1 MKLSEEFTIFVGKTN
16 GTMCNGLER
25 LSISSF
31 NDNASK
37 ILNSIEKYEKQLE
50 EKDKEIEDLKNH
62 IITEY
67 DLKSIFDKELKNMIA
82 QQFEDGVYNRLL
94 NKKAIEELEKVD
106 KILDSNIDCNGFVD
120 YTNVSNYLQ
129 NRIVELKGEK

>member
-1 MKLSEEFTIFVGKTN
+1 MLKIKDNVD
-16 GTMCNGLER
+16 LER

-67 DLKSIFDKELKNMIA
+67 DLKLIFDKELKNMIT
-82 QQFEDGVYNRLL
+82 QQIEDGVYDRLL
-94 NKKAIEELEKVD
+94 NKKAIEELNWVKKALIGEY
-106 KILDSNIDCNGFVD
+106 IC
-120 YTNVSNYLQ
+120 LQ
-129 NRIVELKGEK
+129 DVVNRIAELKGEK